1 MDKGLNQ
8 QNVAVDE
15 TPVLEVR
22 GITKVFPGVVAN
34 DSISFKLKRGEVLA
48 FLGEN
53 GAGKSTL
60 MNILYGL
67 YHPDKGEI
75 LLDGKQVH
83 FTGPHDAIAA
93 GIGMVHQHFMLVPT
107 LTVAENIILGNEGV
121 KGMERLNMR
130 TASKRI
136 RELSEQYGLALDPDA
151 LVGDLSVGMQQRVE
165 IVKAFYRNANILILD
180 EPTAVLT
187 PQEADELTV
196 IMRNLTAQ
204 GKSIMFISHKLREIL
219 AIADRVVVLRLG
231 KVVGGVDDLST
242 ATEESLAA
250 LMVGRAVVLR
260 VSKGPAHPKDEVL
273 SVRNLQAHDDRGIM
287 SLDGTSFNVRAG
299 EIVGV
304 AGVEGN
310 GQTELVEVLTGL
322 RPAAGGTAFLNN
334 HSLLHLSPRECTEAG
349 VGYVPQDRQRFG
361 LVLSYGIDDN
371 LVLSSYYRKPFT
383 QGMTRNQ
390 KAVDKYANELVR
402 KFDIRTPSC
411 ETPAGNLSGGNQQK
425 TVVAREFSRENKLMV
440 VVQPTRGLDVG
451 SIEFIHQNLINQ
463 RDAGVAVLLVSS
475 ELDEIMSLSD
485 RIAVMYK
492 GQVVAVV
499 DNNAHTDE
507 ERETLRNELGL
518 LMAGA
523 GKVTAG
529 SSQDSH

>member
-1 MDKGLNQ
+1 LGNLTNQ
-8 QNVAVDE
+8 PAINPEQK

-22 GITKVFPGVVAN
+22 NITKIFPGVVAN
-34 DSISFKLKRGEVLA
+34 DSISFSLKQGEVLA

-67 YHPDKGEI
+67 YRPDQGEI
-75 LLDGKQVH
+75 LLNGQPVH

-107 LTVAENIILGNEGV
+107 LTVAENIILGNEGT
-121 KGMERLNMR
+121 KGIEKLNLR
-130 TASKRI
+130 QSSKRI
-136 RELSEQYGLALDPDA
+136 QALSQQYGLALDPLA

-187 PQEADELTV
+187 PQEADELAE
-196 IMRNLTAQ
+196 IMRSLTRQ
-204 GKSIMFISHKLREIL
+204 GKSIIFISHKLREVL
-219 AIADRVVVLRLG
+219 AIADRVEVLRLG
-231 KVVGGVDDLST
+231 KIVGHVDDLST

-250 LMVGRAVVLR
+250 LMVGRSVVLR
-260 VSKGPAHPKDEVL
+260 VDKGVAHPKETVL
-273 SVRNLQAHDDRGIM
+273 TVSELKALDDRGVM
-287 SLDGTSFNVRAG
+287 SLNGATFTVRSG
-299 EIVGV
+299 EVVGV

-322 RPAAGGTAFLNN
+322 RPAMGGDIFLEKMP
-334 HSLLHLSPRECTEAG
+334 LIGRSPREHTEAG
-349 VGYVPQDRQRFG
+349 IGYVPQDRQRFG
-361 LVLSYGIDDN
+361 LVLGYGVDEN
-371 LVLSSYYRKPFT
+371 LVLSSYYRPPFT
-383 QGMTRNQ
+383 KGLVINQ
-390 KAVDKYANELVR
+390 KAIDKYAQGLVK
-402 KFDIRTPSC
+402 KFDIRTPSS

-425 TVVAREFSRENKLMV
+425 AVVAREFSRDNKLMIA
-440 VVQPTRGLDVG
+440 VQPTRGLDVG
-451 SIEFIHQNLINQ
+451 SIEFIHRNIISQ

-485 RIAVMYK
+485 RIAVIYK
-492 GQVVAVV
+492 GQILAIVE
-499 DNNAHTDE
+499 NKAHTDE
-507 ERETLRNELGL
+507 EHEALRNELGL

-523 GKVTAG
+523 VKSPATTA
-529 SSQDSH
+529 